1 MRRRQ
6 KVVAGATGFV
16 IRRRRSDAMPPPHAL
31 LEAPSTALL
40 SSLFSIR
47 RPYLKNMASNLNE

>member
-6 KVVAGATGFV
+6 KVVAETTGFV
-16 IRRRRSDAMPPPHAL
+16 IRRRRSDATPSPHAL
-31 LEAPSTALL
+31 PEASPTALL

-47 RPYLKNMASNLNE
+47 RPKRQ

>member
-6 KVVAGATGFV
+6 KVVAEATDFV
-16 IRRRRSDAMPPPHAL
+16 IRRQRSDAMPPPHAL
-31 LEAPSTALL
+31 PEAPSTALL

-47 RPYLKNMASNLNE
+47 RP

>member
-6 KVVAGATGFV
+6 KVVAEATGFV
-16 IRRRRSDAMPPPHAL
+16 IRRRRSDATPSPHAL
-31 LEAPSTALL
+31 PEASPTALL

-47 RPYLKNMASNLNE
+47 RPKRQ